1 MSTKRIEWL
10 DAMRGFTMILVVF
23 SHIKTFGFGDI
34 GGGCHINSFFMFFR
48 MPLFFFVSGF
58 IAYKVHQQW
67 TLSVYK
73 QNVLKK
79 LRVQLIP
86 MLFFGLLYTAIVF
99 SPREDVPVRESIVQ
113 FFNSPD
119 KFGYWFTEVLL
130 LMFLIYYTVS
140 LLLRKCKES
149 FRFIVLACL
158 AIVMFACSLLGQSFY
173 QQYPIANY
181 LCISNL
187 LRYFQFFV
195 FGLIF
200 SCYQKKLFR
209 FLGNQYVAGAIL
221 VLFFGTYWF
230 HMHYMR
236 DLSGSAALV
245 GDKLLQLST
254 RYLGVISVLT
264 IFYHYQGFFSSYTFV
279 GRGLQYIGK
288 RTLDVYLLH
297 YFFLP
302 HIPQVGAYFAQNSNL
317 VLETTTT
324 FVLALLVICFCLIVS
339 NIIRISPFL
348 SYYLL
353 GVKRENKR

>member
-1 MSTKRIEWL
+1 
-10 DAMRGFTMILVVF
+10 
-23 SHIKTFGFGDI
+23 
-34 GGGCHINSFFMFFR
+34 MFFR

-187 LRYFQFFV
+187 LRYFQFNDYPH
-195 FGLIF
+195 
-200 SCYQKKLFR
+200 S
-209 FLGNQYVAGAIL
+209 
-221 VLFFGTYWF
+221 T
-230 HMHYMR
+230 
-236 DLSGSAALV
+236 
-245 GDKLLQLST
+245 LL
-254 RYLGVISVLT
+254 R
-264 IFYHYQGFFSSYTFV
+264 
-279 GRGLQYIGK
+279 
-288 RTLDVYLLH
+288 
-297 YFFLP
+297 
-302 HIPQVGAYFAQNSNL
+302 
-317 VLETTTT
+317 
-324 FVLALLVICFCLIVS
+324 
-339 NIIRISPFL
+339 
-348 SYYLL
+348 
-353 GVKRENKR
+353 